1 MNKPLTP
8 GDLAIVIKS
17 ATGKSIGKIVE
28 CIQIDGYFGEAKTPV
43 WLVRSNSKIQTVGFG
58 LVEDA
63 HVLQTWLRRI
73 PNEPLPDE
81 ELEVQK
87 ENINILVEVI

>member
-17 ATGKSIGKIVE
+17 ATGKAIGKIVE
-28 CIQIDGYFGEAKTPV
+28 CIKIDGFFGEAQTPV
-43 WLVRSNSKIQTVGFG
+43 WLVHSSSKIQTIGGEAEF
-58 LVEDA
+58 EA

-73 PNEPLPDE
+73 PNDPLPDE
-81 ELEVQK
+81 DFEVEK
-87 ENINILVEVI
+87 ENLNTLVEVL